1 MADNNLFS
9 GQILVSPQWPAR
21 CPAARS
27 SPHILLIP
35 SSGHRSPET
44 PAGAARLQ
52 TSSVETLS
60 ESHSGPAA
68 RPMCQQSVLQDAVI
82 FCKKRVLR
90 AGLAGLKE
98 VTTA

>member
-9 GQILVSPQWPAR
+9 GQILVSPQWAAR

-60 ESHSGPAA
+60 ESHSGLAADTNVPAA
-68 RPMCQQSVLQDAVI
+68 SVARRGYL
-82 FCKKRVLR
+82 L
-90 AGLAGLKE
+90 
-98 VTTA
+98 